1 MSDPKELGWDEARK
15 RAAGVAAS
23 LHVEKVAL
31 AQSLNRTLSK
41 DCVALVDLPNYTT
54 SSMDGWAVA
63 GDGPWKII
71 GDVKA
76 GEPFVGELADGTA
89 VRIATGAVIP
99 EGTFGVLRWEKAES
113 IDNYVNGTVA
123 KDLDIRPAGEECRKG
138 EILVAIRT
146 KLSPAH
152 IGLLAASGYDE
163 VEVTAKPKVAIL
175 LLGDELQLS
184 GIPHGG
190 RVRDSLGPQLP
201 GWLVRLGAEVISL
214 EYVTDELETVIKAID
229 FASQHADLV
238 ITTGGTADGPRD
250 HIHAALEALHGT
262 FVVDR
267 VRSRPGHPMLLATIT
282 HNNRSIPLLGLPG
295 NPQSAVVGLMTL
307 GEPVIKAL
315 LGLLGEDVLSL
326 QSTTTMHEISAPA
339 DFTRLV
345 LGNLRDGH
353 FEMGE
358 HLGSAMLR
366 GLAHSTG
373 FAVAHSGLT
382 PQGGTVRWLP
392 LP

>member
-1 MSDPKELGWDEARK
+1 MNDPKELSWDEAREK
-15 RAAGVAAS
+15 AALVTS
-23 LHVEKVAL
+23 PLHFEKVTL
-31 AQSLNRTLSK
+31 THSLNRTLAR
-41 DCVALVDLPNYTT
+41 DCVALVDLPTYTT
-54 SSMDGWAVA
+54 SSMDGWAVC
-63 GDGPWKII
+63 GEGPWKII

-76 GEPFVGELADGTA
+76 GEPFPNELTEGTS

-99 EGTFGVLRWEKAES
+99 RGTFGVLRWERAES
-113 IDNYVNGTVA
+113 VDNYVSGVVTR
-123 KDLDIRPAGEECRKG
+123 DLDIRPAGEECPQG
-138 EILVAIRT
+138 QVLVTGGT

-152 IGLLAASGYDE
+152 IGLLAAGGYDQI
-163 VEVTAKPKVAIL
+163 EVTTKPKIALL

-201 GWLVRLGAEVISL
+201 GWLVRLGAEVISH
-214 EYVTDELETVIKAID
+214 EYVTDELEKVIKAID

-250 HIHAALEALHGT
+250 HIHAALGALNGT

-282 HNNRSIPLLGLPG
+282 RGNRTVPFLGLPG

-307 GEPVIKAL
+307 GVPVIKN
-315 LGLLGEDVLSL
+315 LLGESDPPLE
-326 QSTTTMHEISAPA
+326 QIKTANEISAPA

-366 GLAHSTG
+366 GLALSTG
-373 FAVAHSGLT
+373 FAVANSGLT
-382 PQGGTVRWLP
+382 PIGGSVRWLP

>member
-1 MSDPKELGWDEARK
+1 MIEPKELGWDEAREQ
-15 RAAGVAAS
+15 AALVAS
-23 LHVEKVAL
+23 PLHFEKVAL
-31 AQSLNRTLSK
+31 AQGLNRTLAT
-41 DCVALVDLPNYTT
+41 DCISLVDLPTYTT
-54 SSMDGWAVA
+54 SSMDGWAVS
-63 GDGPWKII
+63 GNGPWKII

-76 GEPFVGELADGTA
+76 GEPFSSELTDGTA

-99 EGTFGVLRWEKAES
+99 QGTFGVIRWENAES
-113 IDNYVNGTVA
+113 IDNYVSGTVTR
-123 KDLDIRPAGEECRKG
+123 DLDIRPAGEECPQG
-138 EILVAIRT
+138 QVLVSGGT

-163 VEVTAKPKVAIL
+163 IEVTAKPKIALL

-184 GIPHGG
+184 GIPHSG

-201 GWLVRLGAEVISL
+201 GWLARLGAEVISQ
-214 EYVTDELETVIKAID
+214 EYVTDELETVIKAIN

-250 HIHAALEALHGT
+250 HIHAALEALTGT

-267 VRSRPGHPMLLATIT
+267 VRSRPGHPMLLATVRHGQRT
-282 HNNRSIPLLGLPG
+282 VPLLGLPG
-295 NPQSAVVGLMTL
+295 NPQSAIVGLMTL
-307 GEPVIKAL
+307 GVPVIRSL
-315 LGLLGEDVLSL
+315 LG
-326 QSTTTMHEISAPA
+326 QSELPLEIVNTANEISAPTN
-339 DFTRLV
+339 FTRLV
-345 LGNLRDGH
+345 LGNLRDGR

-366 GLAHSTG
+366 GLALSTG
-373 FAVAHSGLT
+373 FAVAASGLT
-382 PQGGTVRWLP
+382 PEGNSVRWLP

>member
-1 MSDPKELGWDEARK
+1 MSEPIGWDEAREK
-15 RAAGVAAS
+15 AS
-23 LHVEKVAL
+23 LITSPLHSEKVPL
-31 AQSLNRTLSK
+31 AQSLNRTLAK
-41 DCVALVDLPNYTT
+41 DCIALVDLPTYTT
-54 SSMDGWAVA
+54 SSMDGWAVS
-63 GDGPWKII
+63 GNGPWKII

-76 GEPFVGELADGTA
+76 GEPFQGELKEGTA
-89 VRIATGAVIP
+89 VRIATGAMIP
-99 EGTFGVLRWEKAES
+99 QGTLGVLRWESAELA
-113 IDNYVNGTVA
+113 DNYVNGAVTR
-123 KDLDIRPAGEECRKG
+123 DLDIRPAGEECPQG
-138 EILVAIRT
+138 QMLVRGGT

-163 VEVTAKPKVAIL
+163 IEVSARPKVALL

-190 RVRDSLGPQLP
+190 KVRDSLGPQLP
-201 GWLVRLGAEVISL
+201 GWLTRLGVEVISQQ
-214 EYVTDELETVIKAID
+214 YVTDELETVIKAIN

-250 HIHAALEALHGT
+250 HIHAALGALNGT

-267 VRSRPGHPMLLATIT
+267 VRSRPGHPMLLATIAHGT
-282 HNNRSIPLLGLPG
+282 RSIPLLGLPG
-295 NPQSAVVGLMTL
+295 NPQSAIVGLMTL
-307 GEPVIKAL
+307 GVPVIKN
-315 LGLLGEDVLSL
+315 LLGESDLLLEQVK
-326 QSTTTMHEISAPA
+326 TANEIAAPA

-366 GLAHSTG
+366 GLALSTG
-373 FAVAHSGLT
+373 FGVANSGLT
-382 PQGGTVRWLP
+382 PAGGSVRWLP

>member
-1 MSDPKELGWDEARK
+1 MSEPKELGWDEARDK
-15 RAAGVAAS
+15 AS
-23 LHVEKVAL
+23 LVASSLHAEKVGL
-31 AQSLNRTLSK
+31 TQSLNRTLAR
-41 DCVALVDLPNYTT
+41 DCVALVDLPTYTT
-54 SSMDGWAVA
+54 SSMDGWAVS
-63 GDGPWKII
+63 GNGPWKII

-76 GEPFVGELADGTA
+76 GEPFQGELKEGTA

-99 EGTFGVLRWEKAES
+99 KGTFGVLRWERAES
-113 IDNYVNGTVA
+113 VDNYVNGAVTR
-123 KDLDIRPAGEECRKG
+123 DLDIRPAGEECPQGRV
-138 EILVAIRT
+138 LVTGGT

-163 VEVTAKPKVAIL
+163 IEVTAKPKVALL

-184 GIPHGG
+184 GIPHDGK
-190 RVRDSLGPQLP
+190 VRDSLGPQLP
-201 GWLVRLGAEVISL
+201 GWLSRLGAEVISQ
-214 EYVTDELETVIKAID
+214 EYVIDELETVIKAIN

-238 ITTGGTADGPRD
+238 VTTGGTADGPRD
-250 HIHAALEALHGT
+250 HIHAALGALNGT

-282 HNNRSIPLLGLPG
+282 HGRRIVPLLGLPG
-295 NPQSAVVGLMTL
+295 NPQSAIVGLMTL
-307 GEPVIKAL
+307 GVPVIRT
-315 LGLLGEDVLSL
+315 LLGESDIALERVN
-326 QSTTTMHEISAPA
+326 TVTEISAPT

-345 LGNLRDGH
+345 LGNLREGR

-366 GLAHSTG
+366 GLALSKG
-373 FAVAHSGLT
+373 FAVAASGLT
-382 PQGGTVRWLP
+382 PVGGSVRWLP

>member
-1 MSDPKELGWDEARK
+1 MIEPKELGWDEAREK
-15 RAAGVAAS
+15 AALVAS
-23 LHVEKVAL
+23 PLHFEKVAL
-31 AQSLNRTLSK
+31 TQSLNRTLAT
-41 DCVALVDLPNYTT
+41 DCISLVDLPTYTT
-54 SSMDGWAVA
+54 SSMDGWAVS
-63 GDGPWKII
+63 GNGPWKII

-76 GEPFVGELADGTA
+76 GEPFASELTGGTA

-99 EGTFGVLRWEKAES
+99 QGTFGVIRWERAES
-113 IDNYVNGTVA
+113 IDNYVSGAVTQ
-123 KDLDIRPAGEECRKG
+123 DLDIRPAGEECLQG
-138 EILVAIRT
+138 QVLVSGGT

-163 VEVTAKPKVAIL
+163 IEVTAKPKIALL

-184 GIPHGG
+184 GIPHSG

-201 GWLVRLGAEVISL
+201 GWLARLGAEVISQ
-214 EYVTDELETVIKAID
+214 EYVTDELETVIKAIN

-250 HIHAALEALHGT
+250 HIHAAIDALTGT

-267 VRSRPGHPMLLATIT
+267 VRSRPGHPMLLATVRHGERT
-282 HNNRSIPLLGLPG
+282 VPLLGLPG
-295 NPQSAVVGLMTL
+295 NPQSAIVGLMTL
-307 GEPVIKAL
+307 GVPVIRS
-315 LGLLGEDVLSL
+315 LLGESDLPLELVN
-326 QSTTTMHEISAPA
+326 TANEISAPTN
-339 DFTRLV
+339 FTRLV
-345 LGNLRDGH
+345 LGNLRDGR

-366 GLAHSTG
+366 GLALSTG
-373 FAVAHSGLT
+373 FAVAASGLT
-382 PQGGTVRWLP
+382 PAGSSVRWLP